1 MVYADDIIERS
12 GPIILRNIGISSLST
27 LTDTWSSGLT
37 GYGFLN
43 FNYEKYLA
51 LDHLY
56 YQRFTYKFTTTN
68 QSPTWCR
75 IYLQNGNVGNTDA
88 NVSNPVAGT
97 EYTVSGVITPVRGY
111 TISGGTIYNGNSGAI
126 SGVTSY
132 VKNVLTYDVTDLF
145 FILRAMGVATT
156 TAALK
161 TWCDTNL
168 EYRPSGVDY
177 DVASIVNQT
186 EENKVTLKQG
196 TVIANQFI
204 EPGGMCYY
212 GYNFNQQINAY
223 FDRSDYLPCAVYNN
237 NGNGAVTIT
246 VIEDTTGPFYPE
258 HKNVLRVVTNGSA
271 NPYAG
276 GIWCTHTSAANKVFI
291 ERIVAKI
298 PVGYSITAHYNAQ
311 GTGATVRWITDT
323 AGTGD
328 WKEYAVLYR
337 CGSSGTFSSGGHLAL
352 TGTDNTSVT
361 WYVAFVCNCDITGH
375 EELIYYSA
383 LQNCD
388 RFKSGNVYST
398 QFNTVDLHQYGHF
411 AEPVSGL
418 IPTGWSYDTEDYAG
432 SAKWSIVQPVGA
444 AGQKLSIKMPIN
456 PYVKYRI
463 SFWVK
468 CKGDMTSFLTPV
480 YYYTSDG
487 KELTHGDVMYING
500 TRTRLTADLVSGATS
515 MKVASNANWAVRSY
529 SLAGFRSSVSS
540 YNNVG
545 MAYDGSVAGTIS
557 GVSGTDTVTFR
568 TAYSGATIPSG
579 TYVTECYAGM
589 SYRYPIAKADL
600 PTDNTW
606 KYVEGY
612 FGRENLVFDGNDYY
626 GDWAGI
632 PFNTVN
638 FCIALNMYN
647 NNGTVPI
654 KYSDIRVEPVEGAGI
669 SRNLNKINFA
679 K

>member
-12 GPIILRNIGISSLST
+12 GPIILRNIGISSVST

-43 FNYEKYLA
+43 FTYEKYLA

-88 NVSNPVAGT
+88 TVSNPVAGT
-97 EYTVSGVITPVRGY
+97 EYTVSGVLTPIRGY
-111 TISGGTIYNGNSGAI
+111 TISGGTIYNGNSSAI

-186 EENKVTLKQG
+186 EENKVVLKQG
-196 TVIANQFI
+196 TIIANQFI
-204 EPGGMCYY
+204 EPGGMWNTAA
-212 GYNFNQQINAY
+212 NFNQQINAY
-223 FDRSDYLPCAVYNN
+223 FDRSDYLPCGVYNN
-237 NGNGAVTIT
+237 AGGGTVVHT
-246 VIEDTTGPFYPE
+246 VIEDPTGPFYPE
-258 HKNVLRVVTNGSA
+258 HKNVLRVVTNGTAS
-271 NPYAG
+271 PGAG
-276 GIWCTHTSAANKVFI
+276 GIWCSHMAAANKVFI

-298 PVGYSITAHYNAQ
+298 PVGYNLVQAYNTQ
-311 GTGATVRWITDT
+311 GTGATVSWITPQD
-323 AGTGD
+323 GTGD
-328 WKEYAVLYR
+328 WAEYAVLYR
-337 CGSSGTFSSGGHLAL
+337 CGSSGSFSTGGHLYVN
-352 TGTDNTSVT
+352 GSNNTSVT
-361 WYVAFVCNCDITGH
+361 WYVAYARNCDITDH
-375 EELIYYSA
+375 EELMYYSV

-398 QFNTVDLHQYGHF
+398 QFDTLGIHHF
-411 AEPVSGL
+411 GAYDA
-418 IPTGWSYDTEDYAG
+418 PTNVILPSTWEFDYEDYAG
-432 SAKWSIVQPVGA
+432 NAKWSLVQPVN
-444 AGQKLSIKMPIN
+444 AGGRAFGPAIAIN
-456 PYVKYRI
+456 PNAQYKI
-463 SFWVK
+463 SYWVK
-468 CKGDMTSFLTPV
+468 CKQDMSHFLTPI
-480 YYYTSDG
+480 YYYSSDG
-487 KELTHGDVMYING
+487 TLLNHARVTFKYG
-500 TRTRLTADLVSGATS
+500 TRTQLTQELKAGDTS
-515 MKVASNANWAVRSY
+515 MKVKSNANWAAKNWSNV
-529 SLAGFRSSVSS
+529 GFRSSIIS
-540 YNNVG
+540 YHNLGLAANGETG
-545 MAYDGSVAGTIS
+545 MIS
-557 GVSGTDTVTFR
+557 GVSGTDTVTFNV
-568 TAYSGATIPSG
+568 AYSGSTMPVN
-579 TYVTECYAGM
+579 TYVVMGYDG
-589 SYRYPIAKADL
+589 SNYPYPIQKSML

-612 FGRENLVFDGNDYY
+612 FGRANVMWDGNDYSGAWY
-626 GDWAGI
+626 GVPFSAATFQVI
-632 PFNTVN
+632 P
-638 FCIALNMYN
+638 NMYS

-654 KYSDIRVEPVEGAGI
+654 KYSDIRVEAVEGTGI
-669 SRNLNKINFA
+669 SRNVNKISFS